1 MEAMAS
7 AARWLVLLA
16 GVFVLAACAGSD
28 AGSSGQA
35 SAAVDD
41 DGLRGVALDEPLD
54 KPDMDLVDA
63 DGAPW
68 NLREET
74 DGHLTFVFFG
84 YTSCPDIC
92 PVHMA
97 NLSSVFDRLASPTTD
112 QVRVVFV
119 STDPARD
126 TPERMGEFMSS
137 FDSDFVGVTGDLD
150 EITAGMRELDLP
162 PPVHEEPDED
172 GFYEVG
178 HPAQLLAFLP
188 DDDKAH
194 VAYPWGT
201 RQQDFVHD
209 IGELLDRAA
218 AQRKGP

>member
-1 MEAMAS
+1 MTTTAS
-7 AARWLVLLA
+7 STARWLVAIAAVLVLA
-16 GVFVLAACAGSD
+16 GCAEDGSE
-28 AGSSGQA
+28 A
-35 SAAVDD
+35 SDPTD

-63 DGAPW
+63 DGAGW

-74 DGHLTFVFFG
+74 DGYLTFVFFG

-97 NLSSVFDRLASPTTD
+97 NLSSVFDRLPSPTTD
-112 QVRVVFV
+112 RIKVVFV

-126 TPERMGEFMSS
+126 TPERMGEFMAS
-137 FDSDFVGVTGDLD
+137 FDSDFVGVTGDLP
-150 EITAGMRELDLP
+150 EITAGMRELGLA

-188 DDDKAH
+188 ADDQAH
-194 VAYPWGT
+194 YAYPWGM

-218 AQRKGP
+218 AQQEGS